1 MKNLPQSISIFK
13 INEKEQTIRY
23 EKMYRDEVRWEKKD
37 ILKCLILIFPILS
50 LLLFA
55 LGVEFHIF
63 TIRYIAYILLGFSFL
78 AIVALAIVNTIIQ
91 DKLWEK
97 QVAETYTA
105 EYQWLK
111 AIYQMSRADLW
122 LKLHAIREKENTT
135 IAEREFYEKYKE
147 LYDNEYVE
155 FLDIPLWYVLSE

>member
-23 EKMYRDEVRWEKKD
+23 EEMYQDEVKWEKED
-37 ILKCLILIFPILS
+37 MFKCLLFILS
-50 LLLFA
+50 ILVIPLLA
-55 LGVEFHIF
+55 LGLEFNIF
-63 TIRYIAYILLGFSFL
+63 VLRCLAYIFFGSIFL
-78 AIVALAIVNTIIQ
+78 AIIAIAIAETIIE

-97 QVAETYTA
+97 QVMETCTIDYLC
-105 EYQWLK
+105 LK
-111 AIYQMSRADLW
+111 AIYQASRAELW
-122 LKLHAIREKENTT
+122 TKLDSIRKKENTT

-147 LYDNEYVE
+147 LYDKEYVE

>member
-13 INEKEQTIRY
+13 INEKKQTIRY
-23 EKMYRDEVRWEKKD
+23 EEMYREEVRWEKKD

-55 LGVEFHIF
+55 FGVQFHIF
-63 TIRYIAYILLGFSFL
+63 ILRCLAYILLGFGVL
-78 AIVALAIVNTIIQ
+78 AIVALVIAETIIQ
-91 DKLWEK
+91 DRLWAK
-97 QVAETYTA
+97 QVAEIQTA

-122 LKLHAIREKENTT
+122 FKLHAIREKENTS
-135 IAEREFYEKYKE
+135 IAEREFYEEYKE
-147 LYDNEYVE
+147 LYDHEYVE

>member
-13 INEKEQTIRY
+13 INEKEKTIRY
-23 EKMYRDEVRWEKKD
+23 EEMYREEVRWKKKD
-37 ILKCLILIFPILS
+37 IFKCSILIFPILS

-63 TIRYIAYILLGFSFL
+63 TLRYIAYILLGFSFL
-78 AIVALAIVNTIIQ
+78 AIVALAIVGTIIQ

-122 LKLHAIREKENTT
+122 LKLHAIRKKENTT

-147 LYDNEYVE
+147 LYDKEYVE

>member
-13 INEKEQTIRY
+13 INEKEKTIRY
-23 EKMYRDEVRWEKKD
+23 EKMYREEVRWEKKD
-37 ILKCLILIFPILS
+37 IFKCLILIFPILS

-63 TIRYIAYILLGFSFL
+63 TLRCIAYILLGFSVW

-91 DKLWEK
+91 DKLWAK
-97 QVAETYTA
+97 QVAETQTA
-105 EYQWLK
+105 AYQWLK

-122 LKLHAIREKENTT
+122 LKLHDIREKENTS
-135 IAEREFYEKYKE
+135 IAEREFYEEYKE
-147 LYDNEYVE
+147 LYDHEYVE
-155 FLDIPLWYVLSE
+155 YIDIPLWSVLSD